1 MAFIEK
7 GARYRTMDLV
17 TIPGIS
23 PTKKPATLAELAAQV
38 ASWPDLPD
46 TKRRD
51 LLSAIQ
57 TASRIIGKPLA
68 AIRADDLQGLSAGLY
83 ARHHAAHGMGRR
95 RFGNVVAGLRA
106 SLRLVGLHAP
116 LGNQRLDQLPD
127 AWLDLVSTL
136 VDDGQRACFS
146 GFARWCS
153 AKGLT
158 PRDVLDGTLAAYAAE
173 MAATKISAARGSLA
187 GMVAHAW
194 NGAICAVPGPAEAP
208 FTCLT
213 APARRQT
220 YAARLDDLPQ
230 SFREDL
236 NKFAAELRGDG
247 GSVFRR
253 IREGNAPRLGTH
265 RRRAAT
271 INARVFAIRQSAGL
285 LASNGIDLAK
295 LVSLRDLVQ
304 PLERVE
310 IVLEALAERRKISD
324 GAEDQLRGSHLAQ
337 VTATLVQVGK
347 FVALEESELS
357 KLRTFNSLVT
367 SRDRGISR
375 KNYERMA
382 ELSQPH
388 ARALLLHSPTQLM
401 RRAKLEGTP
410 TKEAARLAL
419 LAAAIEMLLVVPIR
433 RHTLLSLELGKTI
446 IRSGT
451 RRCPVIELKIPGANT
466 KNREY
471 IPRSLPEESAKLIC
485 EYLDMYRPLIAHAD
499 NCALF
504 PSHDG
509 RGVRSENGLTYA
521 IRQEVEAVTGVRC
534 SPHIFRH
541 VAAERYLRSRPGAY
555 EEFRHVLSNRSAE
568 GTHRHYAV
576 LEAQAAATRF
586 DEIVHEDRR
595 AARLI
600 ALTGRKK
607 AIRKKVGG
615 HE

>member
-7 GARYRTMDLV
+7 GARFRIMNPS

-57 TASRIIGKPLA
+57 TAGRIIGKPLA
-68 AIRADDLQGLSAGLY
+68 AIRADDLPGLSAGLY

-136 VDDGQRACFS
+136 VDDGQRACLS

-187 GMVAHAW
+187 GMVAQAW
-194 NGAICAVPGPAEAP
+194 NGAVSVVPGPAEAP

-236 NKFAAELRGDG
+236 DRFAAELRGDG

-271 INARVFAIRQSAGL
+271 IKARVFAIRQAAGL
-285 LASNGIDLAK
+285 LANNGIALAS
-295 LVSLRDLVQ
+295 LSSLRDLVQ
-304 PLERVE
+304 PLDRVE
-310 IVLEALAERRKISD
+310 IVLEALAERRKLSD
-324 GAEDQLRGSHLAQ
+324 GAEDQLRGAHLAQ
-337 VTATLVQVGK
+337 VTTTLVQVGK
-347 FVALEESELS
+347 FVALEESDMS

-367 SRDRGISR
+367 SRDRGMSR
-375 KNYERMA
+375 KNYERM
-382 ELSQPH
+382 EQLSRPR
-388 ARALLLHSPTQLM
+388 ARALLLNLPKELM
-401 RRAKLEGTP
+401 RQAKLEGAP
-410 TKEAARLAL
+410 TKDTARLAL
-419 LAAAIEMLLVVPIR
+419 LAAAIEMLLLVPTR
-433 RHTLLSLELGKTI
+433 RHTFLTLELGKTI
-446 IRSGT
+446 ICSGT

-471 IPRSLPEESAKLIC
+471 IPRSLPEASAKLLC
-485 EYLDMYRPLIAHAD
+485 EYIDVYRPLIAHAE

-504 PSHDG
+504 PDHDG
-509 RGVRSENGLTYA
+509 RGTRSENAFSHAVT
-521 IRQEVEAVTGVRC
+521 QEVEAVTGVKC

-541 VAAERYLRSRPGAY
+541 VAAERYLRMRPGAY

-586 DEIVHEDRR
+586 DEIVHKDRR

-600 ALTGRKK
+600 ALTGRKTT
-607 AIRKKVGG
+607 IRKKGG
-615 HE
+615 RHE

>member
-1 MAFIEK
+1 MALIEK
-7 GARYRTMDLV
+7 GARYRIMDLV
-17 TIPGIS
+17 TIPGVT

-46 TKRRD
+46 NKRRD

-57 TASRIIGKPLA
+57 TASRIIGKPPA

-106 SLRLVGLHAP
+106 ALRLVGLHAP
-116 LGNQRLDQLPD
+116 LQNQRIETLP
-127 AWLDLVSTL
+127 ATWLALVNAVGEGGPQSCL
-136 VDDGQRACFS
+136 A
-146 GFARWCS
+146 GFARWCD
-153 AKGLT
+153 AKGRM
-158 PRDVLDGTLAAYAAE
+158 PQDVLDATLAAYAAE
-173 MAATKISAARGSLA
+173 MAASKISAAGGSLA
-187 GMVAHAW
+187 GMVARAW
-194 NGAICAVPGPAEAP
+194 NDAITAVSGPVEIP
-208 FTCLT
+208 FRRLT
-213 APARRQT
+213 APVRRAT
-220 YAARLDDLPQ
+220 YAASLEELSP

-236 NKFAAELRGDG
+236 DRFSAELSGDV
-247 GSVFRR
+247 GSIFKR
-253 IREGNAPRLGTH
+253 IRQGNAPRLGTH

-285 LASNGIDLAK
+285 LASNGIDLAT

-310 IVLEALAERRKISD
+310 IVLEALAQRRKISD
-324 GAEDQLRGSHLAQ
+324 GAEVELRGSHLAQ

-347 FVALEESELS
+347 FVGLEDADLN
-357 KLRTFNSLVT
+357 KLRDFNSLVT
-367 SRDRGISR
+367 SRDRGMSR

-382 ELSQPH
+382 ELSQPR
-388 ARALLLHSPTQLM
+388 ARALLLNLPKELM

-410 TKEAARLAL
+410 TKEATRLAL
-419 LAAAIEMLLVVPIR
+419 RAAAIEMLLVVPIR
-433 RHTLLSLELGKTI
+433 RQTLLSLELGKTI

-451 RRCPVIELKIPGANT
+451 RRCPAIELKIPGANT
-466 KNREY
+466 KNSEY
-471 IPRSLPEESAKLIC
+471 IPRSLPEASARLLC
-485 EYLDMYRPLIAHAD
+485 EYIDVYRPLIAHAE

-504 PSHDG
+504 PGHNG
-509 RGVRSENGLTYA
+509 RGTRSENAFTHA
-521 IRQEVEAVTGVRC
+521 VTQEVEAVTGVKC

-541 VAAERYLRSRPGAY
+541 VAAERYLRKRPGAY

-586 DEIVHEDRR
+586 DDFVHEDRR

-600 ALTGRKK
+600 VRAGRKTT
-607 AIRKKVGG
+607 IREKVGG

>member
-1 MAFIEK
+1 
-7 GARYRTMDLV
+7 MDLF
-17 TIPGIS
+17 TIPGIT

-57 TASRIIGKPLA
+57 TASRIIGKPPA

-106 SLRLVGLHAP
+106 ALRLVGLHAP

-136 VDDGQRACFS
+136 ADDGQRACLS

-187 GMVAHAW
+187 GMVAQAW
-194 NGAICAVPGPAEAP
+194 NGAISVVPGPVETP
-208 FTCLT
+208 FRRLT
-213 APARRQT
+213 APVRRAT
-220 YAARLDDLPQ
+220 YAASLEELSP

-236 NKFAAELRGDG
+236 DRFSAELSGDL
-247 GSVFRR
+247 GSIFKR
-253 IREGNAPRLGTH
+253 IRQGNAPRLGTH

-271 INARVFAIRQSAGL
+271 IKARVFAIRQAAGL
-285 LASNGIDLAK
+285 LANSGIDLAS
-295 LVSLRDLVQ
+295 LNSLRDLVQ
-304 PLERVE
+304 PLDRVE
-310 IVLEALAERRKISD
+310 IILEALAHRRRLSD
-324 GAEDQLRGSHLAQ
+324 CAEDQLRGSHLSQ

-347 FVALEESELS
+347 FVGLEDADLN
-357 KLRTFNSLVT
+357 KLRDFNSLVT
-367 SRDRGISR
+367 SRDRGMSR

-388 ARALLLHSPTQLM
+388 ARALLLHLPTQLM
-401 RRAKLEGTP
+401 RRAKLEGAP
-410 TKEAARLAL
+410 TKDTARLAL
-419 LAAAIEMLLVVPIR
+419 RAAAIEMLLVVPIR
-433 RHTLLSLELGKTI
+433 RQTLLSLELGKTI
-446 IRSGT
+446 IRSGS
-451 RRCPVIELKIPGANT
+451 RRGPVIELKIPGANT

-471 IPRSLPEESAKLIC
+471 IPRSLPRASAKLLC
-485 EYLDMYRPLIAHAD
+485 EYIDVYRPLIAHAE

-504 PSHDG
+504 PGHDG
-509 RGVRSENGLTYA
+509 HGTRSENAFTHA
-521 IRQEVEAVTGVRC
+521 VTQEVEAVTGVKC

-541 VAAERYLRSRPGAY
+541 VAAERYLRKRPGAY

-595 AARLI
+595 HAKLAFAGDQKSKL
-600 ALTGRKK
+600 
-607 AIRKKVGG
+607 RKKVGG